1 MHNRNG
7 SLDFVRQQRDIFR
20 LQSQAIDRGD
30 LVAAKT
36 AGDQL
41 NLSMSGLVQIIS
53 LSRNGGS
60 FTTMEKDN
68 IEQLV
73 VEMKSLRESAIDRLN
88 TRRKHLS
95 ELLHEFRKGRQL
107 LTRYQSGKK
116 SGGRFFDIT
125 G

>member
-1 MHNRNG
+1 MHNRDG

-41 NLSMSGLVQIIS
+41 NRSMSGLVQVVN

-60 FTTMEKDN
+60 FTTSEKED

-73 VEMKSLRESAIDRLN
+73 AEMKSLRESAIDRLN

-107 LTRYQSGKK
+107 LTRYQSGRK
-116 SGGRFFDIT
+116 SGGRLFDIT